1 MTTPV
6 IAFSNQKGGPGK
18 TTICLQTAFQLSAR
32 TDLENPILV
41 IDFDAQGNTSTR
53 LMQMNDLSQLEGTR
67 TSDLFGQDNI
77 EVRPTQTPYGC
88 DLIFAEKNDV
98 KLDDVSSMELE
109 SLLYPQKHLTD
120 LINSGQ
126 YSAVLID
133 CPPSLG
139 HKLYAAL
146 NLATHVF
153 VPVEVS
159 GFARDG
165 IEGLMGSL
173 ERVKE
178 LNPDIELG
186 GIIVNKFSSRSDR
199 HKREVARL
207 EGALGDLVL
216 KERIGFRTS
225 VDEANSDGVPIFS
238 MQKGSAREAAKEMK
252 LVVQEIMRR
261 SGKPVKEIKPR
272 NRRGN

>member
-1 MTTPV
+1 MTIPV

-18 TTICLQTAFQLSAR
+18 TTICLQTAFQLSSR
-32 TDLENPILV
+32 TNLDKPILV
-41 IDFDAQGNTSTR
+41 VDFDAQGNTSTR
-53 LMQMNDLSQLEGTR
+53 LMQMNDLSTLEGTR
-67 TSDLFGQDNI
+67 TTDLFSEEDIQINPI
-77 EVRPTQTPYGC
+77 KTPYGC
-88 DLIFAEKNDV
+88 DLIFAHKNDV
-98 KLDDVSSMELE
+98 KLDDISSLELE
-109 SLLYPQKHLTD
+109 SLLYPQRHLQP
-120 LINSGQ
+120 LIDSGK
-126 YSAVLID
+126 YAAVLID

-146 NLATHVF
+146 NMATHVY

-173 ERVKE
+173 ERVQE
-178 LNPDIELG
+178 LNEEIVLG
-186 GIIVNKFSSRSDR
+186 GVIVNKFSSRSDR

-207 EGALGDLVL
+207 EGALGDLVF

-238 MQKGSAREAAKEMK
+238 MQKGSAREAAKEIK
-252 LVVQEIMRR
+252 LVVHEIMRR
-261 SGKPVKEIKPR
+261 SGKPVQELRK
-272 NRRGN
+272 NRGGR